1 MEKAPGARE
10 TAHESPRT
18 FPVTETQTVPHASA
32 EPGILADMLD
42 LTKARL
48 NLLVLITTFVGY
60 WMGSTGPID
69 WLRLLQTMLATA
81 LTAAAAA
88 ALNQLWERKIDML
101 MTRTAQRP
109 LAAGRMQ
116 SGSALALGLG
126 LGTAGTV
133 WLWFAVNPL
142 SALLAASTVVI
153 YVLIY
158 TPMKRRTALCTLVG
172 AVSGAIPPVIG
183 WAAANPHL
191 TLGAWV
197 LFGVLFTWQ
206 MPHFL
211 AIAWMYRDQYRGAG
225 LVMLK
230 RDDQTG
236 VATAVT
242 SLVFTL
248 LLTFTTLVQ
257 FNAGPAGSMYLGGA
271 LIINSVFFLAAL
283 HFVADRSRPVARR
296 LFFASIIYLP
306 LILGLMV
313 FTKE

>member
-1 MEKAPGARE
+1 M
-10 TAHESPRT
+10 
-18 FPVTETQTVPHASA
+18 TETQTIPHASA
-32 EPGILADMLD
+32 EPGILADLLD

-60 WMGSTGPID
+60 WMGSTGPIN
-69 WLRLLQTMLATA
+69 WLRLIQAMLGTA
-81 LTAAAAA
+81 LCAASAAAF
-88 ALNQLWERKIDML
+88 NQLWEVKVDAL
-101 MTRTAQRP
+101 MTRTADRP
-109 LAAGRMQ
+109 IVAGRLKK
-116 SGSALALGLG
+116 SAAFWIALALGTV
-126 LGTAGTV
+126 GTA
-133 WLWFAVNPL
+133 WLALAVNFL
-142 SALLAASTVVI
+142 SAALAASTIVT
-153 YVLIY
+153 YVLLY

-172 AVSGAIPPVIG
+172 AVSGAIPPLVG

-197 LFGVLFTWQ
+197 LFAMLFTWQ

-211 AIAWMYRDQYRGAG
+211 AIAWMHRDQYRGAG

-230 RDDQTG
+230 SDDETG
-236 VATAVT
+236 FATAAT
-242 SLVFTL
+242 SFVFTL
-248 LLTFTTLVQ
+248 LLTAATLVP
-257 FNAGPAGSMYLGGA
+257 FNAGAAGGTYLGGA

>member
-1 MEKAPGARE
+1 M
-10 TAHESPRT
+10 
-18 FPVTETQTVPHASA
+18 TETQTIPHVSA
-32 EPGILADMLD
+32 EPGILADLLD

-60 WMGSTGPID
+60 WMGATGPIE
-69 WLRLLQTMLATA
+69 WLRLLQAMLATA

-88 ALNQLWERKIDML
+88 ALNQVWERKIDML

-116 SGSALALGLG
+116 SGPALALGLG
-126 LGTAGTV
+126 LGTAGTA
-133 WLWFAVNPL
+133 WLWLAVNSL

-158 TPMKRRTALCTLVG
+158 TPMKRRTAFCTLVG
-172 AVSGAIPPVIG
+172 AVSGAIPPVVG

-230 RDDQTG
+230 SDDQTG
-236 VATAVT
+236 VTTAVT
-242 SLVFTL
+242 SLIFTL
-248 LLTFTTLVQ
+248 LLTAVTMVP
-257 FNAGPAGSMYLGGA
+257 FNTGLAGSMYLGGA

-283 HFVADRSRPVARR
+283 HFVADRSRLVARR
-296 LFFASIIYLP
+296 LFFASILYLP

>member
-1 MEKAPGARE
+1 MSAPA
-10 TAHESPRT
+10 TT
-18 FPVTETQTVPHASA
+18 TEIPHANA
-32 EPGILADMLD
+32 EPGILADLLD

-48 NLLVLITTFVGY
+48 NLLVLVTTFVGY
-60 WMGSTGPID
+60 WMGSSGPID
-69 WLRLLQTMLATA
+69 RLRLVCAMLGTA
-81 LTAAAAA
+81 LIAAAAA
-88 ALNQLWERKIDML
+88 ALNQLWEREVDAL
-101 MTRTAQRP
+101 MTRTASRP
-109 LAAGRMQ
+109 LPSGRMK
-116 SGSALALGLG
+116 GGMALGLG
-126 LGTAGTV
+126 FALGTAGTALL
-133 WLWFAVNPL
+133 WLAVNPL
-142 SALLAASTVVI
+142 SALLALGTLVI

-172 AVSGAIPPVIG
+172 AVSGAIPPVVG

-197 LFGVLFTWQ
+197 LFAVLFTWQ

-230 RDDQTG
+230 SDDETG
-236 VATAVT
+236 FATAAT
-242 SLVFTL
+242 SFVFTL
-248 LLTFTTLVQ
+248 LLTVATLVP
-257 FNAGPAGSMYLGGA
+257 FNAGVAGGTYLGGA
-271 LIINSVFFLAAL
+271 LLINSVFFLAAL
-283 HFVADRSRPVARR
+283 NFFADRSRPVARR

>member
-1 MEKAPGARE
+1 M
-10 TAHESPRT
+10 
-18 FPVTETQTVPHASA
+18 TETQTVPHASA
-32 EPGILADMLD
+32 EPGILADLLD

-60 WMGSTGPID
+60 WMGAPGAIE
-69 WLRLLQTMLATA
+69 WLRLLQAMLATA

-116 SGSALALGLG
+116 SGAALALGLG

-133 WLWFAVNPL
+133 WLWLAINSL

-153 YVLIY
+153 YVLLY
-158 TPMKRRTALCTLVG
+158 TPMKRRTAFCTLVG

-236 VATAVT
+236 VTTAVT
-242 SLVFTL
+242 SLIFTL

-257 FNAGPAGSMYLGGA
+257 FNAGLAGSMYLGGA
-271 LIINSVFFLAAL
+271 LVINSVFFLAAL
-283 HFVADRSRPVARR
+283 HFCADRSRPVARR
-296 LFFASIIYLP
+296 LFFASILYLP